1 MARCVVMR
9 DSAFHV
15 KERFMKRIVCAMAA
29 TGVLVFA
36 AGASAH
42 HSVATEFDVTNC
54 RDFVGVLTKI
64 DWENPH
70 MHFAVDVKDA
80 SGKVESWRFQSYS
93 TLTMKRAGTER
104 QDFVNNLGKE
114 VWVRGCVARSGT
126 EHKAA
131 AGTLKFTA
139 DGRLRQVGQLQD
151 N

>member
-1 MARCVVMR
+1 MSRIGCVATAVG
-9 DSAFHV
+9 V
-15 KERFMKRIVCAMAA
+15 LLLA
-29 TGVLVFA
+29 TGL
-36 AGASAH
+36 SAH

-54 RDFVGVLTKI
+54 RDFVGTLTKI

-70 MHFAVDVKDA
+70 MHFSVDVKDA
-80 SGKVESWRFQSYS
+80 SGKVEPWLFQSYS

-126 EHKAA
+126 QHKAA